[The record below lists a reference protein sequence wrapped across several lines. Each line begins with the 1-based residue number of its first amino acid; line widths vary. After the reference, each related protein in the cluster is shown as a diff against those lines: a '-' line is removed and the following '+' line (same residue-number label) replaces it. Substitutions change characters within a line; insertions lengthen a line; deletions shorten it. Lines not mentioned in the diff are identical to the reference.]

1 MAEGKGALV
10 GVHRQNE
17 QTFGLKRLRVVVVE
31 GCPGLFGGVAV
42 VCAVGGEI
50 GRVQE
55 VVAAKLASRVVQV
68 DYVGAE
74 NIFY

>member
-10 GVHRQNE
+10 AHRQNE
-17 QTFGLKRLRVVVVE
+17 ETFGLKRLRVVVFE
-31 GCPGLFGGVAV
+31 GCPGLFGI
-42 VCAVGGEI
+42 E
-50 GRVQE
+50 RVQE